1 MKKINYKCNSCGGK
15 LNVDKTDNTLIC
27 TYCNKKYDKFIKI
40 EDFKVDKLIEK
51 LELYTYICHKCGF
64 SFQSVYN
71 EIEKK
76 PICPK
81 CMTETTEEKQI
92 INGIIPNQLIKEYIT
107 NDFDGEIKEIKKYI
121 PMEFLNPV
129 FFFKYVPSK
138 VYDGIIEITAT
149 GNLNNQISRKYVIF
163 DLIIPDSNTLNY
175 NDKFEF
181 IYNKVRTEDIQVEK
195 QQVLK
200 EISSNN
206 IEINFNKQNNI
217 KNIEKSCLRDF
228 EKKYQNVK
236 DIKINTN
243 VDVKHNIYVPLYQS
257 KTLYNGNCYYNSI
270 VGFKDK
276 NGNGSNFCLN
286 FPKLS
291 EQDYNKV
298 VNTYKKAKII
308 YYASKIL
315 TAPMLILFFI
325 IIALNTHI
333 YIMGIGAFLAITTIA
348 LWRIYKRKHIIAK
361 KQALVYLNP
370 NKLSEEDFYDK
381 IVDEKNNIIRY
392 IDWR

>member
-40 EDFKVDKLIEK
+40 EDFEVDKLIEK
-51 LELYTYICHKCGF
+51 LELYTYVCHKCGF
-64 SFQSVYN
+64 SFQTVYN
-71 EIEKK
+71 EMEKK

-81 CMTETTEEKQI
+81 CMIETIEEKQI

-107 NDFDGEIKEIKKYI
+107 NDFNIAIKEVKEYI
-121 PMEFLNPV
+121 PMEFLNPI
-129 FFFKYVPSK
+129 FLFKYIPSK
-138 VYDGIIEITAT
+138 VYDGIIEITAI
-149 GNLNNQISRKYVIF
+149 GNLNNQITRKYVIF

-175 NDKFEF
+175 SDKFEF
-181 IYNKVRTEDIQVEK
+181 IYNKVRTKDIQVEK

-206 IEINFNKQNNI
+206 IEINFNKQNDI
-217 KNIEKSCLRDF
+217 KKIEKACLRDF

-243 VDVKHNIYVPLYQS
+243 VDVKHNIYVPIYQN
-257 KTLYNGNCYYNSI
+257 KTLYNGDCYYNSI
-270 VGFKDK
+270 IGFKDK

-291 EQDYNKV
+291 EKDYNKV
-298 VNTYKKAKII
+298 VNKYKISKII
-308 YYASKIL
+308 YYVSKSLKI
-315 TAPMLILFFI
+315 PMLILFFI
-325 IIALNTHI
+325 NVALNMNI
-333 YIMGIGAFLAITTIA
+333 CIIGIVAFLLTMTIA
-348 LWRIYKRKHIIAK
+348 LWYTYRRKYIIAQ

-370 NKLSEEDFYDK
+370 NKLSEDDFYNK